1 MMNAKAVICMN
12 SAIFKSSNTVAV
24 NIPADGLFLAI
35 LNKANGDLSEENC
48 IRIIKEFIDKHL
60 EADLDIIILNVCYR
74 RCLTP
79 SEVFDSYLY
88 NIETDENGRK
98 VKVLSPATGGE
109 SKYFAAFFSCARVL
123 LQNGIDIFKILTDY
137 IKQKGCKVYL
147 SVRMNDGHYA
157 DNPGINA
164 SFALKDN
171 GKYTINRDGKEL
183 DFSKKEV
190 QDYYYQYIKE
200 LLDTYSVDGIELD
213 WLRHPTVLPPEHRA
227 NSHILSDYMKKI
239 RGLLDR
245 YNKHLA
251 VRVLSNEQ
259 DNLQNGLDV
268 CAWIADG
275 SVDVITIENFYI
287 PTNYELP
294 ISQWRSSIQKRN
306 VANHNYVLLCGSD
319 WAVSCKRGY
328 NIAMTPALVRG
339 FTRECLCN
347 GADGVYLFN
356 FFEEN
361 DTSSFEFVAD
371 PKASLK
377 NCFSERMKAAK
388 EPYALPRRYVHTGN
402 SKNRYPITL
411 ASGESYNF
419 SHQIQKPF
427 GLCKIVVGCDADVDL
442 SVFINKGDQETA
454 LQNDPVFEGFAYIPE
469 TEIGKE
475 NDFIYAVSQ
484 AAPYVKSSVLP
495 LAENE
500 SAEITIKNN
509 AAHPVDLLWLELS
522 YT

>member
-1 MMNAKAVICMN
+1 MRDTTSKNANI
-12 SAIFKSSNTVAV
+12 VAV

-35 LNKANGDLSEENC
+35 LNKANGDFSEENC
-48 IRIIKEFIDKHL
+48 TQIIKNYIDRYL
-60 EADLDIIILNVCYR
+60 EAKPDMIMLNVCYR

-88 NIETDENGRK
+88 NIETDENGQK
-98 VKVLSPATGGE
+98 VKKPSPTTDSV
-109 SKYFAAFFSCARVL
+109 SKYFSSFFTCARVL

-147 SVRMNDGHYA
+147 SIRMNDGHYT
-157 DNPGINA
+157 DNPAINS

-200 LLDTYSVDGIELD
+200 LLETYSVDGIELD
-213 WLRHPTVLPPEHRA
+213 WLRHPTVLPPEHRS
-227 NSHILSDYMKKI
+227 NFHILSNYMKTI
-239 RGLLDR
+239 RALLDR
-245 YNKHLA
+245 YNKHLHLA
-251 VRVLSNEQ
+251 VRVLPNEQ
-259 DNLQNGLDV
+259 DNLQNGVDV
-268 CAWIADG
+268 CEWIADG
-275 SVDVITIENFYI
+275 SADVITIENFYI

-294 ISQWRSSIQKRN
+294 ISQWRSSINKRN
-306 VANHNYVLLCGSD
+306 IANNNYVLLCGSD

-339 FTRECLCN
+339 FVSNCLDT

-361 DTSSFEFVAD
+361 DTSSFAFVAD
-371 PKASLK
+371 PNGIAYLK
-377 NCFSERMKAAK
+377 NCFSERIKAAR
-388 EPYALPRRYVHTGN
+388 EPYSLPRRCVHIGDSN
-402 SKNRYPITL
+402 DRYPISL
-411 ASGESYNF
+411 NAGESYTF
-419 SHQIQKPF
+419 SHQVKNPF
-427 GLCKIVVGCDADVDL
+427 NLCQIVVGCDADIAL
-442 SVFINKGDQETA
+442 SAFTNKNNQETA
-454 LQNDPVFEGFAYIPE
+454 LLNAPVFEGFEYIPE

-475 NDFIYAVSQ
+475 SEFIYAVSQ
-484 AAPYVKSSVLP
+484 AAPYVKTSELSLKDKG
-495 LAENE
+495 
-500 SAEITIKNN
+500 STEITIKNN
-509 AAHPVDLLWLELS
+509 TVHPVDLLWLELS